1 MCGNFSLNVSFMS
14 FLRSEGLTYSMTVVC
29 GRRQTVWLVSGSPA
43 AALSMRSQAVSGHRS
58 LGSCF
63 TVLQHTTT
71 RHQSSTFSGGK
82 EGACLVFSFQV
93 ALSRMDYTVKLLI
106 RIYIQLLWCNRIRP
120 MVWWHY
126 VFSRSRNIKIICDG
140 THQ

>member
-1 MCGNFSLNVSFMS
+1 M
-14 FLRSEGLTYSMTVVC
+14 
-29 GRRQTVWLVSGSPA
+29 WLVSGSPA

-106 RIYIQLLWCNRIRP
+106 RNIFNCYGVIG
-120 MVWWHY
+120 Y
-126 VFSRSRNIKIICDG
+126 VPWSGG
-140 THQ
+140 TMYLAEVEISK